1 MASSNCGCVRNVDE
15 KASSR
20 HWSFRMM
27 NLWTRF
33 KKYNFQTSPW
43 NIWQHKNV
51 RRAGF
56 VKNKFIFLWWGM
68 DRLKMYSPLFQRR
81 LWMQGRHNREYQNS
95 WLRRNIC
102 KGSNFLY
109 EFNRNNKYYITLFLI
124 DLAAITIPLGRIK
137 QLDARIW
144 MFSFNKRILTLI
156 HFLARK
162 LVN

>member
-1 MASSNCGCVRNVDE
+1 MLSYWSRGWNPAIYSYWNAWSKTNGIFQYCGCVRNVEE

-20 HWSFRMM
+20 HWSLRMM
-27 NLWTRF
+27 NLWTRL

-43 NIWQHKNV
+43 NMWQHKNA

-68 DRLKMYSPLFQRR
+68 DRLYSPLFQRR

-109 EFNRNNKYYITLFLI
+109 EFNKNNKYYITLFFN
-124 DLAAITIPLGRIK
+124 
-137 QLDARIW
+137 W
-144 MFSFNKRILTLI
+144 FSCNNHSVGK
-156 HFLARK
+156 
-162 LVN
+162 N